1 MSLEFE
7 NIITEEIKHA
17 DFPLIRRY
25 KNLLTANECQQVIE
39 FGRPRL
45 SRSTTGNLDQATV
58 AQGRSSHQTWVKPAD
73 LPCLKRV
80 SNFVA
85 KETGLPAENQEDFQL
100 LHYKVGQEYGDHYDD
115 CSPISADR
123 SSYEACLAN
132 RRKRGWGARVY
143 TFFIYLNDVP
153 EGGETCFPKLDLS
166 FMPEQGSAILWGNRS
181 EDGLS
186 VHPRSLHAG
195 APVTKGE
202 KWAINVWTRENP
214 EKISE
219 FYKWMS

>member
-1 MSLEFE
+1 L
-7 NIITEEIKHA
+7 
-17 DFPLIRRY
+17 RRS
-25 KNLLTANECQQVIE
+25 K
-39 FGRPRL
+39 
-45 SRSTTGNLDQATV
+45 TGDHGLATV
-58 AQGRSSHQTWVKPAD
+58 EQGRSSHQVWIKPAD
-73 LPCLKRV
+73 LPCLKRI

-85 KETGLPAENQEDFQL
+85 KETELPVENQEKFQL
-100 LHYKVGQEYGDHYDD
+100 LCYKVGQEYGDHYDD
-115 CSPISADR
+115 CTPTPANLSA
-123 SSYEACLAN
+123 YEACLAN

-143 TFFIYLNDVP
+143 TFFIYLNDVL

-166 FMPEQGSAILWGNRS
+166 FIPEQGSAILWGNRS

-186 VHPRSLHAG
+186 VHPYSLHAG

-202 KWAINVWTRENP
+202 KWAINVWTREKP